1 MDEKHT
7 QQFAQNSSER
17 ASLVPSE
24 DLDFLSLLASVQ
36 SYETNQ
42 AEANQAETSQAEA
55 NNAEFSQAET
65 NHTENNQAEANQ
77 PENATAEAKSNE
89 EKHRHHLW
97 HRLSAN
103 QKDNKSKDSKSK
115 DAKNKDNKGKD
126 TQSSANSAPHFTPL
140 PSAPKPTDFGIFD
153 TRDGQI
159 FDSAMR
165 LRLHTLIATCLMNGI
180 CDSRIDA
187 FMHLLQWP
195 DFPKIVII
203 AGTFGKEIT
212 PDDGPNRK
220 PAPVAP
226 ADNTDALRRN
236 IWPQLGSCNAYD
248 AIVERVQSS
257 ALQRISKAWQATKS
271 FAKTTN
277 NSAALNTN
285 DSATFATPSHIILL
299 AVRQEPTEQALE
311 KICSVFAPSKKPI
324 CVSSLV
330 EGVSEISSEL
340 TATLASIAVAP
351 AVKHL
356 PHIIHTDDVLPERAL
371 IGDSTA
377 FNTLYNKVYQSLAPY
392 SNDDPTLETIDM
404 FLRFGGALDQTAHEL
419 NVHPNTVRY
428 RLRKVAQT
436 TGWDATDPRAAYVL
450 QTAITIG
457 RIRDSH

>member
-42 AEANQAETSQAEA
+42 PKTNQSETNQTETNQTENAIAET
-55 NNAEFSQAET
+55 
-65 NHTENNQAEANQ
+65 
-77 PENATAEAKSNE
+77 KSNE

-103 QKDNKSKDSKSK
+103 QNKDNKSKD
-115 DAKNKDNKGKD
+115 AKVKD

-140 PSAPKPTDFGIFD
+140 PSAPKSTDFGIFD

-180 CDSRIDA
+180 CDSRINA

-195 DFPKIVII
+195 DSPKIVII

-277 NSAALNTN
+277 NSYALNTN
-285 DSATFATPSHIILL
+285 DSAAFATPSHIILL
-299 AVRQEPTEQALE
+299 AVRQEPSEQALE

-356 PHIIHTDDVLPERAL
+356 PQIIHTDDVLPERAL

>member
-42 AEANQAETSQAEA
+42 P
-55 NNAEFSQAET
+55 ET
-65 NHTENNQAEANQ
+65 NKSETNQSETNQ
-77 PENATAEAKSNE
+77 PETNKTENAIAETKSNE

-103 QKDNKSKDSKSK
+103 Q
-115 DAKNKDNKGKD
+115 NKDNKNKDTKVKD

-285 DSATFATPSHIILL
+285 DSAAFATPSHIILL
-299 AVRQEPTEQALE
+299 AVRQEPSEQALE

-356 PHIIHTDDVLPERAL
+356 PQIIHTDDVLPERAL

>member
-17 ASLVPSE
+17 ASLAPSE

-36 SYETNQ
+36 SYETNK
-42 AEANQAETSQAEA
+42 AEA
-55 NNAEFSQAET
+55 SQAET
-65 NHTENNQAEANQ
+65 NKAEFSQPETNQTETNQTENAIAE
-77 PENATAEAKSNE
+77 TKSNE

-103 QKDNKSKDSKSK
+103 QNKDNKSKD
-115 DAKNKDNKGKD
+115 AKAKD

-140 PSAPKPTDFGIFD
+140 PSAPKSTDFGIFD

-195 DFPKIVII
+195 DSPKIVII

-271 FAKTTN
+271 FAKN
-277 NSAALNTN
+277 IN
-285 DSATFATPSHIILL
+285 DSAAFATPSHIILL
-299 AVRQEPTEQALE
+299 AVREEPSEQALE

-351 AVKHL
+351 AIKHL
-356 PHIIHTDDVLPERAL
+356 PQVIHTDDVLPERAL

-392 SNDDPTLETIDM
+392 SSDDPTLETIDM

>member
-17 ASLVPSE
+17 ASLVSSE

-42 AEANQAETSQAEA
+42 PKTSQSETNQTETNQTETNQTENAIAET
-55 NNAEFSQAET
+55 
-65 NHTENNQAEANQ
+65 
-77 PENATAEAKSNE
+77 KSNE

-103 QKDNKSKDSKSK
+103 QNKDNKSKD
-115 DAKNKDNKGKD
+115 AKVKD

-140 PSAPKPTDFGIFD
+140 PSAPKSTDFGIFD

-159 FDSAMR
+159 FDSAIR

-180 CDSRIDA
+180 CDSRINA

-195 DFPKIVII
+195 DSPKIVII

-271 FAKTTN
+271 FAKN
-277 NSAALNTN
+277 IN
-285 DSATFATPSHIILL
+285 DSAAFATPSHIILL
-299 AVRQEPTEQALE
+299 AVREEPSEQALE

-351 AVKHL
+351 AIKHL
-356 PHIIHTDDVLPERAL
+356 PQVIHTDDVLPERAL

-392 SNDDPTLETIDM
+392 SSDDPTLETIDM

>member
-42 AEANQAETSQAEA
+42 PKT
-55 NNAEFSQAET
+55 
-65 NHTENNQAEANQ
+65 NQ
-77 PENATAEAKSNE
+77 PETNQPETNKSETNQTETNQTETNQTENAIAETKSNE

-103 QKDNKSKDSKSK
+103 QNKDNKSKD
-115 DAKNKDNKGKD
+115 AKVKD

-140 PSAPKPTDFGIFD
+140 PSAPKSTDFGIFD

-180 CDSRIDA
+180 CDSRINA

-195 DFPKIVII
+195 DSPKIVII

-271 FAKTTN
+271 FAKN
-277 NSAALNTN
+277 IN
-285 DSATFATPSHIILL
+285 DSAAFATPSHIILL
-299 AVRQEPTEQALE
+299 AVREEPSEQALE

-351 AVKHL
+351 SVKHL
-356 PHIIHTDDVLPERAL
+356 PQIIHTDDVLPERAL

>member
-36 SYETNQ
+36 SYETNK
-42 AEANQAETSQAEA
+42 AEA
-55 NNAEFSQAET
+55 SQAET
-65 NHTENNQAEANQ
+65 NKAEFSQTETNQTATNQTENAIAE
-77 PENATAEAKSNE
+77 TKSNE

-103 QKDNKSKDSKSK
+103 QNKDNKSKD
-115 DAKNKDNKGKD
+115 AKVKD

-140 PSAPKPTDFGIFD
+140 PSAPKSTDFGIFD

-180 CDSRIDA
+180 CDSRINA

-195 DFPKIVII
+195 DSPKIVII

-271 FAKTTN
+271 FAKN
-277 NSAALNTN
+277 IN
-285 DSATFATPSHIILL
+285 DSAAFATPSHIILL
-299 AVRQEPTEQALE
+299 AVREEPSEQALE

-330 EGVSEISSEL
+330 EGVSEMSSEL

-351 AVKHL
+351 AIKHL
-356 PHIIHTDDVLPERAL
+356 PQVIHTDDVLPERAL

-392 SNDDPTLETIDM
+392 SSDDPTLETIDM

-436 TGWDATDPRAAYVL
+436 TGWDATNPRAAYVL

>member
-24 DLDFLSLLASVQ
+24 DFDFLSLLAGVQ

-65 NHTENNQAEANQ
+65 NHTENAIAE
-77 PENATAEAKSNE
+77 TKSNE

-103 QKDNKSKDSKSK
+103 QNKDNKSKD
-115 DAKNKDNKGKD
+115 AKVKD

-140 PSAPKPTDFGIFD
+140 PSAPKSTDFGIFD

-195 DFPKIVII
+195 DSTKIVII

-271 FAKTTN
+271 FAKN
-277 NSAALNTN
+277 IN
-285 DSATFATPSHIILL
+285 DSAAFATPSHIILL
-299 AVRQEPTEQALE
+299 AVREEPSEQALE

-351 AVKHL
+351 AIKHL
-356 PHIIHTDDVLPERAL
+356 PQVIHTDDVLPERAL

-392 SNDDPTLETIDM
+392 SSDDPTLETIDM

>member
-17 ASLVPSE
+17 ASLVSSE

-42 AEANQAETSQAEA
+42 PKTSQSETNQTETNQTETNQTENAIAET
-55 NNAEFSQAET
+55 
-65 NHTENNQAEANQ
+65 
-77 PENATAEAKSNE
+77 KSNE

-103 QKDNKSKDSKSK
+103 QNKDNKSKD
-115 DAKNKDNKGKD
+115 AKVKD

-140 PSAPKPTDFGIFD
+140 PSAPKSTDFGIFD

-180 CDSRIDA
+180 CDSRINA

-195 DFPKIVII
+195 DSPKIVII

-271 FAKTTN
+271 FAKN
-277 NSAALNTN
+277 IN
-285 DSATFATPSHIILL
+285 DSAAFATPSHIILL
-299 AVRQEPTEQALE
+299 AVREEPSEQALE

-351 AVKHL
+351 AIKHL
-356 PHIIHTDDVLPERAL
+356 PQVIHTDDVLPERAL

-392 SNDDPTLETIDM
+392 SSDDPTLETIDM

-457 RIRDSH
+457 RIRDSQ

>member
-24 DLDFLSLLASVQ
+24 DFDFLSLLAGVQ

-42 AEANQAETSQAEA
+42 AEANQAET

-65 NHTENNQAEANQ
+65 NQPETNQTENAIAE
-77 PENATAEAKSNE
+77 TKSNE

-103 QKDNKSKDSKSK
+103 QNKDNKSKD
-115 DAKNKDNKGKD
+115 AKVKD

-140 PSAPKPTDFGIFD
+140 PSAPKSTDFGIFD

-285 DSATFATPSHIILL
+285 DSAAFATPSHIILL
-299 AVRQEPTEQALE
+299 AVREEPSEQALE
-311 KICSVFAPSKKPI
+311 KICSVFTPSKKPI

-330 EGVSEISSEL
+330 EGVTEISSEL

-351 AVKHL
+351 AIKHL
-356 PHIIHTDDVLPERAL
+356 PQVIHTDDVLPERAL

-392 SNDDPTLETIDM
+392 SSDDPTLETIDM

>member
-24 DLDFLSLLASVQ
+24 DFDFLSLLAGVQ

-42 AEANQAETSQAEA
+42 AEANQAETSQAE
-55 NNAEFSQAET
+55 T
-65 NHTENNQAEANQ
+65 NHTENNQYENNQ

-103 QKDNKSKDSKSK
+103 QNKDNKSKD
-115 DAKNKDNKGKD
+115 AKVKD

-140 PSAPKPTDFGIFD
+140 PSAPKSTDFGIFD

-180 CDSRIDA
+180 CDSRINA

-195 DFPKIVII
+195 DSPKIVII

-271 FAKTTN
+271 FAKN
-277 NSAALNTN
+277 IN
-285 DSATFATPSHIILL
+285 DSAAFATPSHIILL
-299 AVRQEPTEQALE
+299 AVREEPSEQALE

-351 AVKHL
+351 AIKHL
-356 PHIIHTDDVLPERAL
+356 PQVIHTDDVLPERAL

-392 SNDDPTLETIDM
+392 SSDDPTLETIDM